1 MLTETENVE
10 DPLRA
15 MRRPGIVPLLA
26 TTLAA
31 VAAVTI
37 LCWIWIVP
45 MARDMYGPMTGASAW
60 MMRPTWDARYVV
72 LTFTMWSVMMAG
84 MMLPSASPLLLLYA
98 GRLRAD
104 TDRARAALPLFALA
118 TGYLLVWVA
127 FSAAATA
134 MQRILSGWLLLT
146 PMLEMASPRAEGVLL
161 LLAGAYQFTPLKRA
175 CLTACR
181 SPLSFVMRR
190 SGGGSGAA
198 LRLGLEHGAYC
209 LGCCWALMLLLFAGG
224 IMNLS
229 VIVALTTVV
238 LIEKVMPFGEHT
250 SRAIGVALL
259 GLGVWT
265 LWS

>member
-1 MLTETENVE
+1 
-10 DPLRA
+10 
-15 MRRPGIVPLLA
+15 
-26 TTLAA
+26 
-31 VAAVTI
+31 
-37 LCWIWIVP
+37 
-45 MARDMYGPMTGASAW
+45 
-60 MMRPTWDARYVV
+60 
-72 LTFTMWSVMMAG
+72 MAG

-134 MQRILSGWLLLT
+134 LQRILSGWLLLT